1 MPSFNWNGYYLCKM
15 FNSKVANSKKKC
27 KVCYTVS
34 EKSNTPRLEPSTQG
48 RLGYQTSALPIG
60 RESSLLRH
68 ESYRYFT
75 RGTSARRDRTAI

>member
-15 FNSKVANSKKKC
+15 FNSKVANSKKKKY

-48 RLGYQTSALPIG
+48 RLG
-60 RESSLLRH
+60 
-68 ESYRYFT
+68 
-75 RGTSARRDRTAI
+75 